1 MKSWTFFWKI
11 FLLMARV
18 CVVWSQM
25 KNRMMV
31 LGDTPPQLQPDIDD
45 VFTSEDDVPLS
56 NLASSSVGTPT
67 FVEPK
72 WKKNYRMEEQR
83 ITINLRQ
90 RLIHVNT
97 VKFSKDIINDNPD
110 DEKKQI
116 SPRIAEFRKKL
127 RETTPIDD
135 LGEQDDSL
143 QKDDAL
149 PPWPDNTN
157 PHTGEIGGPRGPEPT
172 RYGDWER
179 KGRVTDF

>member
-72 WKKNYRMEEQR
+72 WKKNYRMEEQSEYTGGVS
-83 ITINLRQ
+83 IPNYIIDLENVTPTQLFHLFWSEDLLEIISYQTNLYATQKR
-90 RLIHVNT
+90 NT
-97 VKFSKDIINDNPD
+97 FYTYYVSRNKS
-110 DEKKQI
+110 I
-116 SPRIAEFRKKL
+116 SRSESGDGCQKYAKL
-127 RETTPIDD
+127 
-135 LGEQDDSL
+135 
-143 QKDDAL
+143 
-149 PPWPDNTN
+149 
-157 PHTGEIGGPRGPEPT
+157 
-172 RYGDWER
+172 
-179 KGRVTDF
+179 